1 LRNYRNQITVP
12 TDAVIHL
19 ADDEKEEVDRWVNGV
34 GLRSR
39 EKVVLFECASK
50 SGQSSMTPEHAVMI
64 AKQVIA
70 ERPNTCFV
78 LSTHLPVS
86 TDDERIIHG
95 GTIGI
100 RQTAYLS
107 HYADLFVGCAS
118 GISVAV
124 TSPAAK
130 PNLPNIQILSAAT
143 SVYASFR
150 HECEYFG
157 KPYEQFLEMTSEDGA
172 KVARAIIAV
181 LDEGIAAAKLQYDEY
196 IPVAFDHYF
205 QAVKYRLLKFHRYSD
220 AAQSLLVTLQRY
232 GPQPDLLRFGREEI
246 LPYLNGAA
254 SRHSLARQL
263 AIS

>member
-1 LRNYRNQITVP
+1 
-12 TDAVIHL
+12 
-19 ADDEKEEVDRWVNGV
+19 
-34 GLRSR
+34 
-39 EKVVLFECASK
+39 
-50 SGQSSMTPEHAVMI
+50 MTPEHAVMI
-64 AKQVIA
+64 AKRVIA

-78 LSTHLPVS
+78 LSTHLPVP

-100 RQTAYLS
+100 RETAHLS

-118 GISVAV
+118 AISVVV

-130 PNLPNIQILSAAT
+130 PNLPNIQVLSAVT

-157 KPYEQFLEMTSEDGA
+157 KPHAQFIEMTSEDA
-172 KVARAIIAV
+172 TQVARAIV
-181 LDEGIAAAKLQYDEY
+181 TTLDDGLAAAKFRYDEY
-196 IPVAFDHYF
+196 IPVAFDFYF
-205 QAVKYRLLKFHRYSD
+205 RAVRYRLLKFHRYSD
-220 AAQSLLVTLQRY
+220 AAQSLLVTLGRY

-246 LPYLNGAA
+246 LPYLDDAA